1 MAKDTEQKKPNLFL
15 RILILA
21 MTAALML
28 GALFLVVNRDTC
40 NLNTLKAWLSRRSL
54 SADET
59 GIGAAFSYS
68 GGSKQSVTL
77 LDDGILFASDAG
89 ARYYSLSGQLYNEE
103 ITPLENPVLTS
114 AHKTG
119 VVYDAG
125 GEQLYL
131 YRNGQKA
138 FSLSLPDG
146 GDLLSAR
153 CNDSGWLAVTAQTSG
168 YKGAVTVYDDVG
180 AKVIEISLSSTFAV
194 DAAVSPDKKTV
205 AVVTM
210 GQVESSFE
218 SQLLLYPTDSDQPSA
233 TVSLGSSAVL
243 DLEYEQ
249 NYIWVLTDDSLHI
262 LSADV
267 SSHGVYSFG
276 RSYLKGCRLGGDGF
290 ALLLLG
296 HYRAGA
302 ATQAA
307 VVGPDGSLLADL
319 ELRDQILAYDAAGS
333 RFALLTGDE
342 LTLYSPDGQVLSAL
356 NDPQGAKYMAL
367 SSDGFALLANQQ
379 EAWFYLPN

>member
-1 MAKDTEQKKPNLFL
+1 MAKDTDQKKPNLFL

-21 MTAALML
+21 VTAALML
-28 GALFLVVNRDTC
+28 GALFLVVNRDTY
-40 NLNTLKAWLSRRSL
+40 NLDTLKTWLARRSL

-59 GIGAAFSYS
+59 GTGAPFAYA
-68 GGSKQSVTL
+68 GGSKQSVAL
-77 LDDGILFASDAG
+77 LDGGILFASDAG
-89 ARYYSLSGQLYNEE
+89 ARYYSLSGQLYSEE
-103 ITPLENPVLTS
+103 ITPLENPVLTA
-114 AHKTG
+114 AHKAG

-125 GEQLYL
+125 GQQLYL
-131 YRNGQKA
+131 YRNGQEA

-153 CNDSGWLAVTAQTSG
+153 CSDSGWLAVTAQASG
-168 YKGAVTVYDDVG
+168 YKGAVTVYDDAG
-180 AKVIEISLSSTFAV
+180 AKVIDISLSSTFAV
-194 DAAVSPDKKTV
+194 DAAVSPDKNTV

-210 GQVESSFE
+210 GQSQASFE

-262 LSADV
+262 LAADG
-267 SSHGVYSFG
+267 SSDTVYSFG

-302 ATQAA
+302 ATQAV
-307 VVGPDGSLLADL
+307 VVGPDGALRADL
-319 ELRDQILAYDAAGS
+319 DLRDQVLAFAAAGS
-333 RFALLTGDE
+333 GFALLTGDA
-342 LTLYSPDGQVLSAL
+342 LTLYSADGQVTSVL
-356 NDPQGAKYMAL
+356 NDTQGAKYMAL
-367 SSDGFALLANQQ
+367 SPDGFALLASQQ
-379 EAWFYLPN
+379 EAWLYLPN